1 MGKNAQLFLD
11 LFFSQVDLF
20 LIKEY
25 DLYNNSLKERLA
37 YYELRR

>member
-1 MGKNAQLFLD
+1 MGKTAHLYLD

-20 LIKEY
+20 LNKEY
-25 DLYNNSLKERLA
+25 DLDNNLLKERLA

>member
-1 MGKNAQLFLD
+1 MGKTAHLYLD
-11 LFFSQVDLF
+11 LFFSKVDLF

-25 DLYNNSLKERLA
+25 DLDNNLLKERLA